1 MKRILILTALLAT
14 LLAPALAMGSAGA
27 DDIFNNPASCGG
39 AAKNTDVCKSIGAQ
53 QNDGSNPVIKV
64 LAAAI
69 DVISFITGA
78 LAVIFIIISA
88 LRFITAAG
96 SSEGVASARTSLIY
110 ALVGIAVTALAQSLV
125 LFVLDKVQ

>member
-1 MKRILILTALLAT
+1 MKRILLLTIMLGT
-14 LLAPALAMGSAGA
+14 LFAPAVAVGSAGA
-27 DDIFNNPASCGG
+27 VDIFQNCGSG
-39 AAKNTDVCKSIGAQ
+39 STNGTPDACKSVTAQ
-53 QNDGSNPVIKV
+53 QKDGGNPVIKV

-78 LAVIFIIISA
+78 LAVVFIIISA

-110 ALVGIAVTALAQSLV
+110 ALVGVAVTALAQSIV